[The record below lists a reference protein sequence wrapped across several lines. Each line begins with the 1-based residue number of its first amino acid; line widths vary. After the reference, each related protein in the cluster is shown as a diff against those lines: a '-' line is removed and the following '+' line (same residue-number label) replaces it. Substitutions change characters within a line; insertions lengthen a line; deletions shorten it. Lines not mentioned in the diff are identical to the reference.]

1 MFKPL
6 VLCSLLGIVALAVL
20 AQPIALNSD
29 RNPMSGKDAA
39 LVTEAQERRMALRA
53 ALIAQ
58 REANRQLD
66 NLQTEEHQLNDKE
79 RAELREQLRQQRRP

>member
-20 AQPIALNSD
+20 AQPIALTSE
-29 RNPMSGKDAA
+29 RNPISGKDAA
-39 LVTEAQERRMALRA
+39 LVTEAHERRIALRA